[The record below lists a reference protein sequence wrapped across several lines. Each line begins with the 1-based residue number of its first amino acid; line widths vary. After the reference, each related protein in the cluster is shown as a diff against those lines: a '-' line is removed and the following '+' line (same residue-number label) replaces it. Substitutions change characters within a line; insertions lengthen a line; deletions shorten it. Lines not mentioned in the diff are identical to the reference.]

1 MHETAAL
8 RRTAGYTAVAVAA
21 SLGVV
26 FSLPEAGLPMFFD
39 PRTPLFGAL
48 VQTKLFFSTFTT
60 LLLLV
65 LLATYGRVYREF
77 PNRFTLS
84 LILFTVALL
93 LHAVTSNPFLPLL
106 LGFGRGVELGPFTY
120 LPDLFTSVAVV
131 ILLYQSH
138 K

>member
-26 FSLPEAGLPMFFD
+26 FSLPEAGLPTFLD
-39 PRTPLFGAL
+39 PWTPLFGAL

-77 PNRFTLS
+77 PNRFTRDP
-84 LILFTVALL
+84 
-93 LHAVTSNPFLPLL
+93 HP
-106 LGFGRGVELGPFTY
+106 EL
-120 LPDLFTSVAVV
+120 
-131 ILLYQSH
+131 
-138 K
+138 